1 MRMEPTAELTSDGA
15 GAPPQRAT
23 ARSLG
28 TLRALAPFVAPY
40 WRQIAL
46 ALLFLLLAS
55 LTTLALPY
63 VVRLL
68 VDRGLAL
75 PSDVGIGQRL
85 IAIRHQ
91 FGWLF
96 VNAIALAAFTSAR
109 FYMVTWIGERV
120 TADLRQAVYSHVLR
134 QSPQFFETLK
144 TGEVLSRLTTDTTVI
159 QNAVGSSV
167 SMGLRNTVLFV
178 GALALLVAA
187 SPRLMLTVAGVITL
201 VVAPAV
207 IIGRRVRRLSRASQD
222 RIADTSGIAGEV
234 LNAIPV
240 VQSFTQEQAEAQRF
254 SRANEAAFA
263 TSIRRTRT
271 RALLTAFVIIG
282 AFGSLLYGLHNGV
295 QGVLNGAIS
304 AGQLSQIA
312 LYIMLAASSVAVL
325 AEVWGDL
332 LRAAAATERLS
343 ELLQTHPQIAD
354 PAQPREL
361 PPATHP
367 HPRPLSHSVGEGSQ
381 TALSRSVGEESQTT
395 LSRSVGEESQTT
407 LSRSVGGGS
416 QTTLSRSV
424 GEGSQTIL
432 SREAGEGRV
441 RDAGLRVDLQQ
452 VTFAYPSRPGRPVI
466 DDLSLVIE
474 AGQSVALVGPSG
486 AGKSTIFQLLQRF
499 YDVSDGSVLIG
510 GVDVRQVRLADLRS
524 RIAVVPQEA
533 VIFAG
538 TVLDNIRYGRSG
550 ATLEEALAAARA
562 AHVEEFVGQL
572 PQRYDTYV
580 GERGLRLS
588 GGQRQ
593 RVAIARAILK
603 DAPLLLLDEATSSL
617 DAESER
623 AVQLALQ
630 AAMRGRTTIVI
641 AHRLATVQRADRIFV
656 LDHGE
661 IVDSGSHAELVAR
674 AGLYSRLAAL
684 QFSL

>member
-1 MRMEPTAELTSDGA
+1 MDLKVEPTAWQQAQT
-15 GAPPQRAT
+15 PVR
-23 ARSLG
+23 RLG
-28 TLRALAPFVAPY
+28 TLRALWPFIVPY
-40 WRQIAL
+40 GRQIAV

-63 VVRLL
+63 AVRML

-75 PSDVGIGQRL
+75 PSDVGIAQRL
-85 IAIRHQ
+85 IAVQHQ

-96 VNAIALAAFTSAR
+96 VNAVGLAAFTAAR

-120 TADLRQAVYSHVLR
+120 TADLRQAVYAHVLR

-167 SMGLRNTVLFV
+167 SMGLRSSVLFV
-178 GALALLVAA
+178 GALAMLIAT
-187 SPRLMLTVAGVITL
+187 SPRLMLTVAGVIAL
-201 VVAPAV
+201 VVAPAL

-254 SRANEAAFA
+254 HRANEAAFL

-271 RALLTAFVIIG
+271 RALLTAFVIVG
-282 AFGSLLYGLHNGV
+282 VFASLLNGLHNGV
-295 QGVLNGAIS
+295 RGVLAGTIT
-304 AGQLSQIA
+304 AGQLSEIA
-312 LYIMLAASSVAVL
+312 LYITLAASSVAML

-343 ELLQTHPQIAD
+343 ELLATRPAIAD
-354 PAQPREL
+354 PAAPREL
-361 PPATHP
+361 PPAPAGADP
-367 HPRPLSHSVGEGSQ
+367 HPRPLSHSVGEGSK
-381 TALSRSVGEESQTT
+381 TT
-395 LSRSVGEESQTT
+395 VSHGV
-407 LSRSVGGGS
+407 
-416 QTTLSRSV
+416 
-424 GEGSQTIL
+424 
-432 SREAGEGRV
+432 GEGRV
-441 RDAGLRVDLQQ
+441 RTGLRVDLQE
-452 VTFAYPSRPGRPVI
+452 VSFAYPSRPGRNVF
-466 DDLSLVIE
+466 DDLSLVID
-474 AGQSVALVGPSG
+474 AGQTVALVGPSG

-499 YDVSDGSVLIG
+499 YEVSRGSVLVG
-510 GVDVRQVRLADLRS
+510 GIDVRQLRLSDLRG
-524 RIAVVPQEA
+524 RIAVVPQEP
-533 VIFAG
+533 VIFSG

-550 ATLEEALAAARA
+550 ASLQEALAAGQA

-572 PQRYDTYV
+572 PQRYDTFV

-593 RVAIARAILK
+593 RIAIARAILK
-603 DAPLLLLDEATSSL
+603 NAPLLLLDEATSSL

-623 AVQLALQ
+623 AVQQALET
-630 AAMRGRTTIVI
+630 AMQGRTTIVI

-656 LDHGE
+656 LDHGV
-661 IVDSGSHAELVAR
+661 IVDSGSHAELAAR